1 MKKEC
6 RICKG
11 TEFKEVI
18 DFGKTPLVNSLLS
31 KEECGTEESYPLI
44 VEQCQKCFL
53 VQIVNPISSSKIYQE
68 QDYLYYTGDM
78 PQNSQYMKAF
88 DSLVAS
94 IQDFSKS
101 GDFVVEIG
109 SNDGTI
115 LKKVLDRKVLGVD
128 PAINVVIR
136 ALARGVPT
144 LSAPFSKHNAEI
156 IAHEFG
162 KAHVVGGA
170 NCLAHIDDVLGV
182 LDGMHTLLAD
192 EGVFW
197 AECNYWGG
205 MVKNKH
211 YALIYHDHYSYYTL
225 KNWVDLLTTY
235 NMEVFDALITQAQGE
250 GLSLRLFA
258 CRKGKRNPT
267 ERFLALLKEEETTHL
282 NSYETA
288 QKYRTDVLAEAQK
301 LGDLVRGLAKD
312 GKVIAGYGAAAKG
325 FSILHL
331 ARITQNEIK
340 FFVDDSPAKQGK
352 YTPITHIPVL
362 ARADVQKLPDYF
374 FITAPNYED
383 VIIAKEQDF
392 LKAGGKFITADG
404 RIVGT

>member
-1 MKKEC
+1 MKREC
-6 RICKG
+6 RLCKG
-11 TEFKEVI
+11 MEFKEVI

-53 VQIVNPISSSKIYQE
+53 VQIVNPINSSKIYQE

-115 LKKVLDRKVLGVD
+115 LKKVTDRRVLGVD

-162 KAHVVGGA
+162 KAQVVGGA
-170 NCLAHIDDVLGV
+170 NCLAHIDDVLGI
-182 LDGMHTLLAD
+182 LDGMSTLLAD
-192 EGVFW
+192 DGVFW

-205 MVKNKH
+205 MVKAKH

-225 KNWVDLLTTY
+225 KNWVDLLTKY
-235 NMEVFDALITQAQGE
+235 GMEVFDALITEAQGE

-258 CRKGKRNPT
+258 CRKGKQNPT

-301 LGDLVRGLAKD
+301 LGDLVRDLAKN

-331 ARITQNEIK
+331 ARITENEIK

-362 ARADVQKLPDYF
+362 ARTNVKELPDYF

-383 VIIAKEQDF
+383 VIIEKEQEF
-392 LKAGGKFITADG
+392 LKAGGRFITADG
-404 RIVGT
+404 RIISA